1 MSASGKVLVVGAGV
15 AGLSAALAL
24 AKAGFAVEVLER
36 RPYVGG
42 RASSYPH
49 PALGEVV
56 DCQHVLLGCCTNLI
70 HLYRQ
75 SGAADAI
82 RWYDELTFLERN
94 RRKRNRP
101 EQNRPD
107 QEKLDQEKLEGG
119 GRASRIAPGGLPAP
133 FHSTM
138 SFLRAPMLGLQDK
151 LGIARGL
158 LGFLRGLPPDSAG
171 ESVASWLRRSGQTER
186 SIRHFWEPVIV
197 GALNDTFDRC
207 SLHYAAQVFRESFL
221 KSAEGGRLGI
231 PALPLSEL
239 YSAAANAIEVLGGAI
254 HARASVASIA
264 RCSDGR
270 WSVRTATEE
279 YAADA
284 VVLALP
290 FEQAAALMKTLPAVE
305 GSAGLLEAADSF
317 VHSPITTVQ
326 LWFDREVTR
335 LHHAVLLDTTI
346 QWMFNKG
353 LIRGGA
359 AGSPSYLELT
369 ISASKAQLKM
379 GREEILADALRELA
393 LFFPEVG
400 KAKVLKS
407 AILKEARATFSVLP
421 GMDAIRPVAES
432 PWPGIFLA
440 GDWAAT
446 GWPSTMEGAARSG
459 FLAAEAVAA
468 SFGAQQSFLQADLPP
483 AGLMR
488 LFQ

>member
-1 MSASGKVLVVGAGV
+1 MSAKASAVSAGKVLVVGAGV
-15 AGLSAALAL
+15 SGLSAALAL
-24 AKAGFAVEVLER
+24 AKSGFAVEVLER

-49 PALGEVV
+49 PALEEVV

-82 RWYDELTFLERN
+82 RWYDELTFLERD
-94 RRKRNRP
+94 RRKRDRP
-101 EQNRPD
+101 ESDRP
-107 QEKLDQEKLEGG
+107 ESS

-171 ESVASWLRRSGQTER
+171 ESVENWLRRSGQTEG

-197 GALNDTFDRC
+197 GALNDSFDRC

-239 YSAAANAIEVLGGAI
+239 YAAAANTIEEFGGAMQM
-254 HARASVASIA
+254 RASVENIA
-264 RCSDGR
+264 RCVDGR
-270 WSVRTATEE
+270 WRVRAGTEE

-290 FEQAAALMKTLPAVE
+290 FEQAATLLRTLPAVP
-305 GSAGLLEAADSF
+305 GSAGLLNAAESF
-317 VHSPITTVQ
+317 FHSPITTVQ

-359 AGSPSYLELT
+359 VGSPSYLELT

-393 LFFPEVG
+393 LFFPEVSR
-400 KAKVLKS
+400 AKVLKS

-421 GMDAIRPVAES
+421 GMDAIRPVAQS

-468 SFGAQQSFLQADLPP
+468 SFGAPQSYLQPDLPP

-488 LFQ
+488 LFR